1 SRLRTTRVADEIVL
15 FGRELTCERLRPQ
28 LLRLRESVVGR

>member
-1 SRLRTTRVADEIVL
+1 VADEIVL
-15 FGRELTCERLRPQ
+15 FSRELSCERLRPQ